1 MHAFTEWDATKT
13 VLSKLLSCACSD
25 DQLLVSTSDSHH
37 PIGVHVALAVKR
49 FSIEAK
55 NFSVSLHGWCLG
67 QPRAQ
72 SIPGGLSRAL
82 SPLWSQPSL
91 SIVELFFSVMS

>member
-1 MHAFTEWDATKT
+1 MHTLTEWDATKT
-13 VLSKLLSCACSD
+13 VLAKLLSCACSD
-25 DQLLVSTSDSHH
+25 DQLLVSTSNSHH
-37 PIGVHVALAVKR
+37 PIGVHVALAVKS

-55 NFSVSLHGWCLG
+55 DFSVSNGWCLG
-67 QPRAQ
+67 QQPRAQ